1 MLWQSSFYVFLMLV
15 AGFVSAIAAYLTW
28 QRRPAPGSAPLVVVN
43 LAGAAWAWLTALEL
57 TAGTL
62 SAAVLFH
69 KLTFLPIEV
78 IGPALFVFA
87 AEYTG
92 RDRWVTTRKRA
103 LLAVVPIISLAL
115 VWTTPLQSLF
125 WRALEM
131 NASGSY
137 MYLHKTP
144 GVWWWIDSAYT
155 YGLIAAAVA
164 LIGAMFIREPGLYR
178 RQAAAILAAILV
190 PVVVDSVYIFDVV
203 DSGGVDLAP
212 ALFGWVALMLYWGFA
227 RFQLLDVTP
236 TAREF
241 VIKHLAD
248 SLLVTD
254 TSGRVVY
261 LNAAAEDL
269 LEARLRSVV
278 GKPMAE
284 VLAGSPGLLAAY
296 ENERAGEDGAPQGSL
311 QEWEHAGRFYH
322 GRVSPLLDS
331 RARVRGSILVLRDIT
346 DRKKAELAL
355 EEARQDL
362 ERRVDE
368 RTAELATEKDLLAQ
382 LNTVAVELARCITA
396 REVSITGVRL
406 ACEAIGCSTAALWV
420 NTRGGRRRLAASRG
434 LSRTVRQH
442 LRRHL
447 AVSETGDWKDVS
459 DWPESLADRIACLPV
474 VSRRHTLG
482 VICLI
487 SEDGGFWMDEE
498 RLSLARGVTSQIA
511 LALENARRYDDAQ
524 FLAERDSLTR
534 LLNHRGL
541 SRRMEQQVAL
551 CEEAGSVFSVVM
563 MDVDS
568 FKLFN
573 DTHGHVAGD
582 RVLQIAARV
591 LTGSLRRVDVTAR
604 VGGDEFLAVLPD
616 CDAETA
622 RGLMERVRV
631 ALECES
637 LQVDDQAIPIKMSY
651 GVATYPEDGTGVSEL
666 LAAADSNLY
675 RSKRRGGNCIT
686 VSGSDD
692 SRHPTPIGSFTVLD
706 GLVTTVD
713 TKDHYTRQHSDEVTE
728 YAVALAAKLGL
739 SQETQRSLRIAGLLH
754 DVGKVGVPD
763 HILRKPARLNE
774 DEVVVVRQHVT
785 LGELIVKGVPNQQ
798 EVVQAISSHH
808 ERFDGNGYPRG
819 LKGKE
824 IPLLGRI
831 LAVTDAYSAM
841 MSHRPYRRA
850 MSRSK
855 AIAELASVAGT
866 QLDPDLVEAFLELL
880 EQGDLGDQGRELVA
894 VS

>member
-1 MLWQSSFYVFLMLV
+1 MLWQSNFYVFLMVV
-15 AGFVSAIAAYLTW
+15 AGLVSAIAAYLTW
-28 QRRPAPGSAPLVVVN
+28 QRRPAPGSTPLVVVN
-43 LAGAAWAWLTALEL
+43 LAGALWAWMTALEL

-62 SAAVLFH
+62 SGAVVFH

-92 RDRWVTTRKRA
+92 HDRWVTGRKRA
-103 LLAVVPIISLAL
+103 LLAVVPVISLAL
-115 VWTTPLQSLF
+115 IWTTPLQSLF
-125 WRALEM
+125 WRGLAME
-131 NASGSY
+131 ASDSF

-144 GVWWWIDSAYT
+144 GMWWWIDSAYT
-155 YGLIAAAVA
+155 YGLILAAVA
-164 LIGAMFIREPGLYR
+164 LIGAMFVREPGLYR

-190 PVVVDSVYIFDVV
+190 PVVVDSLYIFNIVG
-203 DSGGVDLAP
+203 SGVVDLAP
-212 ALFGWVALMLYWGFA
+212 ALFGWVALVLYWGFA

-241 VIKHLAD
+241 VIQHLAD
-248 SLLVTD
+248 SLIVTD
-254 TSGRVVY
+254 TLNRVVY
-261 LNAAAEDL
+261 LNAAAEEL
-269 LEARLRSVV
+269 LQARLRSVA
-278 GKPMAE
+278 GKPIAE
-284 VLAGSPGLLAAY
+284 VLAESPGLMAAY
-296 ENERAGEDGAPQGSL
+296 QDRRPGTDGGPKEAF
-311 QEWEHAGRFYH
+311 QESEHAGRFYH

-331 RARVRGSILVLRDIT
+331 KARVRGSILVLRDIT

-362 ERRVDE
+362 ERRVED
-368 RTAELATEKDLLAQ
+368 RTAELATEKDLLAR
-382 LNTVAVELARCITA
+382 LNTVAVELAGCITA
-396 REVSITGVRL
+396 KEVSVTGVRL
-406 ACEAIGCSTAALWV
+406 ACEAVGCSAAALWV

-434 LSRTVRQH
+434 LSRTVRHQ
-442 LRRHL
+442 LRRRL
-447 AVSETGDWKDVS
+447 AVSETGDWKDAC

-474 VSRRHTLG
+474 VSRRLTLG

-487 SEDGGFWMDEE
+487 SDDDSLWTDGE

-541 SRRMEQQVAL
+541 SRRMEQRVAL
-551 CEEAGSVFSVVM
+551 CEQGDSIFSVVM

-591 LTGSLRRVDVTAR
+591 LTSSLRRIDVAAR

-616 CDAETA
+616 CDAGTA
-622 RGLMERVRV
+622 QALMDRVRV
-631 ALECES
+631 ALESES
-637 LQVDDQAIPIKMSY
+637 LQVDDQTIPIKMSY
-651 GVATYPEDGTGVSEL
+651 GVATYPEDGVGVSEL

-713 TKDHYTRQHSDEVTE
+713 TKDHYTRQHSDQVTE

-739 SQETQRSLRIAGLLH
+739 SLETQRSLRIAGLLH

-763 HILRKPARLNE
+763 HILRKPARLDA
-774 DEVVVVRQHVT
+774 DELGVVRQHVT

-798 EVVQAISSHH
+798 EVVQAISCHH

-850 MSRSK
+850 LSQSQ
-855 AIAELASVAGT
+855 AIAELVSVAGT
-866 QLDPDLVEAFLELL
+866 QLDPELVDAFLELL